1 MADTNLPL
9 FPGDDQRL
17 QGVES
22 SLTALRD
29 QALICQRCA
38 LHTDRKQVVFGEGN
52 TDSPD
57 IAFVGEGPGANED
70 EEGRPFVGRAGQLL
84 DGMIKAMG
92 YERSQVY
99 ICNVV
104 NCRPPGNRKP
114 EPGEI
119 DACGMFLTGQLRL
132 VKPKLIVALGATA
145 VQSLTNSKKGIKD
158 LRERW
163 LEWKDKKTGL
173 VVPMRAT
180 YHPAYL
186 LRMPN
191 KKAESWK
198 DLQMVMTWLKRG

>member
-1 MADTNLPL
+1 M
-9 FPGDDQRL
+9 
-17 QGVES
+17 
-22 SLTALRD
+22 
-29 QALICQRCA
+29 ICQRCP
-38 LHTDRKQVVFGEGN
+38 LHSDRKQVVFGEGN
-52 TDSPD
+52 IDSPD

-70 EEGRPFVGRAGQLL
+70 EEGRPFIGRAGQLL

-114 EPGEI
+114 EKVEV
-119 DACGMFLTGQLRL
+119 DACSMFLTGQLRI

-163 LEWKDKKTGL
+163 LEWKDKKTGE

-186 LRMPN
+186 LRSPN

-198 DLQMVMTWLKRG
+198 DLQMVMTWLKKGA